1 MRDTFSQHTMSATT
15 MRATAAQAAVSPK
28 PASKQDSSLRTPSW
42 TDIVAAY
49 HSEGNG
55 DREMLLA
62 LLHAKAKED
71 ER

>member
-1 MRDTFSQHTMSATT
+1 MSSTM
-15 MRATAAQAAVSPK
+15 AANPAIQAAVAPK
-28 PASKQDSSLRTPSW
+28 PTSKHDTALKTPSW

>member
-1 MRDTFSQHTMSATT
+1 
-15 MRATAAQAAVSPK
+15 MRATAIHAAVAPT
-28 PASKQDSSLRTPSW
+28 KQEGALKTPSW

-55 DREMLLA
+55 DRDMLLA